1 VAKQW
6 LGESLREEMLFWK
19 MENIIFLRE
28 SCSHMKLDPCVE
40 VKLQLKESPCVTKTF
55 ISGKT
60 LEQASWRG
68 GCFPMPM
75 SGRLDNTLNNSL

>member
-1 VAKQW
+1 
-6 LGESLREEMLFWK
+6 
-19 MENIIFLRE
+19 
-28 SCSHMKLDPCVE
+28 MKLDPCVE

-75 SGRLDNTLNNSL
+75 SGRLDNTLNNTL